1 MLWPFN
7 LISTNHKFSSSIR
20 VQDCSCCENISWTLW
35 FFSGISQQSLSQ
47 TSTSSHVNSCSS
59 LLYFLE
65 RKRFSVLLWLLT
77 WPLPILRNLFH
88 RPNSAVFLFCFVF
101 GQQTYGKAL
110 HEKQPCFKNDKQ
122 RRIWSENLHSYTPST
137 NNQFLIFIN
146 NNQGL

>member
-35 FFSGISQQSLSQ
+35 FLSGISQQSLSQ

-65 RKRFSVLLWLLT
+65 SPSVT
-77 WPLPILRNLFH
+77 VDMTSSNITQPISPAKQR
-88 RPNSAVFLFCFVF
+88 SFLFCFVF